1 MKSQIAAIT
10 LAGILSLGMVGC
22 GQKAPE
28 AETKTE
34 QTQATDAKKDEKT
47 EQKSDSKTEQSSS
60 SSSNSS
66 SSNSSSSSNN
76 SSSSSNGSSS
86 QSTNTESSSSASS
99 DSSTTAGGTELA
111 YSSDDAIQIATTA
124 MGAGGQAKGQANN
137 VTVSGPTEGGGTTY
151 YVVEFDLGD
160 VHYSVNVDATDGHV
174 YNATQV
180 FNGQQMAVEDDG
192 TPIEGTEVDV

>member
-66 SSNSSSSSNN
+66 SSNSSSSSN
-76 SSSSSNGSSS
+76 GSSS
-86 QSTNTESSSSASS
+86 QSTNTESSSSASN

>member
-47 EQKSDSKTEQSSS
+47 EQKSDSKTEQNSS

-66 SSNSSSSSNN
+66 SSN

-86 QSTNTESSSSASS
+86 QSTNTESSSSASN
-99 DSSTTAGGTELA
+99 DSSTTAGGTEFA

>member
-47 EQKSDSKTEQSSS
+47 EQKSDSKTEQNSS

-66 SSNSSSSSNN
+66 SSN

-86 QSTNTESSSSASS
+86 QSTNTESSSSASN